1 MYVHSQSRLW
11 HGYHGNHDFV
21 TLTMMPQPEPCTTTG
36 SRQTMLRVAVII
48 VARMPAIASV
58 MRLPRLIRSTRRMAR
73 IRIPCKSHGSVPWAD
88 YYEVHRNTETAI
100 QSYNTLITTTSEILF
115 EDMTALPATTCYYK
129 VKACNVAGCS
139 ELSGGD
145 SGYHVSDAPAV
156 PDTITASDG
165 TYTDTIYVSWS
176 KRALVTLTRSTV
188 VHPHPPRIA
197 AQPSRQ
203 LTGLPTAIQM

>member
-1 MYVHSQSRLW
+1 
-11 HGYHGNHDFV
+11 
-21 TLTMMPQPEPCTTTG
+21 
-36 SRQTMLRVAVII
+36 
-48 VARMPAIASV
+48 
-58 MRLPRLIRSTRRMAR
+58 MA
-73 IRIPCKSHGSVPWAD
+73 GVPWAD

-115 EDMTALPATTCYYK
+115 EDMTALPATTYYYK

-176 KRALVTLTRSTV
+176 SVPWVDTYEVYRCTSTSTADCGAAITTTDGVTYSDTDVTLGTIYYY
-188 VHPHPPRIA
+188 RIKTCNIA
-197 AQPSRQ
+197 GCSDLSAYDDGHAELEPDDDYYMFIP
-203 LTGLPTAIQM
+203 LALNN